1 MCAAA
6 SDPYA
11 WEVADTDMHMEIL
24 SILDN
29 ERINGST
36 KITFLNRSGSDSIR
50 SVMGCTSP
58 GRMNASKK
66 WCGTCGKAI
75 MKTLMKS

>member
-29 ERINGST
+29 ERINRIYENNLSEQ
-36 KITFLNRSGSDSIR
+36 IR
-50 SVMGCTSP
+50 IG
-58 GRMNASKK
+58 
-66 WCGTCGKAI
+66 
-75 MKTLMKS
+75 